1 MRKILLALCCLA
13 VLGLCAWLQA
23 DTPPADKA
31 AVSVELKLLDA
42 GTGKPI
48 AGIVRVFKVFETKPL
63 VLSGLY
69 DRMRGLNKE
78 ADRLGWQVVSSS
90 GNTVS
95 LPRTK
100 LRIEAVSG
108 LESNR
113 ASREIDLTEKPPKE
127 ISLTLTTILH
137 PEKAGLVAGNT
148 HLHLMNL
155 KADDAEEY
163 LKQIPAADRLK
174 VLFLSYLE
182 RAKDDAT
189 YITNRYPVG
198 DLKQFDVTG
207 VLVNN
212 GEEHRHNFASHGQ
225 GYGHVMFLN
234 LKQLYKPVS
243 LGPGITGSGTDDQ
256 PLRLGIEDARKQGG
270 TIIWC
275 HNTFGSE
282 DIPNALANRLDAL
295 NVFDGSRSGTFEEG
309 YYRYLNLGMRMPI
322 STGTDWFLYDFARV
336 YAKVAGKLTIASW
349 LEALKAGRCQAT
361 NGPLLSLTV
370 DGKDIGEVMN
380 LAGPMKVNVEL
391 TATGRHDFQRLE
403 LVRNG
408 RVIHFAA
415 AKLKDGVWSAK
426 IQQEIRIEEPSWLAG
441 RIESSTKNEF
451 DRQLFAH
458 TSPIYLDFAGKRVF
472 DIEAARNMQKQMEE
486 ARDEIRTRG
495 KFNDDASR
503 DKILE
508 IYSEAAKEIAHRI
521 NQRAK

>member
-1 MRKILLALCCLA
+1 
-13 VLGLCAWLQA
+13 
-23 DTPPADKA
+23 
-31 AVSVELKLLDA
+31 
-42 GTGKPI
+42 
-48 AGIVRVFKVFETKPL
+48 
-63 VLSGLY
+63 
-69 DRMRGLNKE
+69 
-78 ADRLGWQVVSSS
+78 
-90 GNTVS
+90 
-95 LPRTK
+95 
-100 LRIEAVSG
+100 
-108 LESNR
+108 
-113 ASREIDLTEKPPKE
+113 
-127 ISLTLTTILH
+127 
-137 PEKAGLVAGNT
+137 
-148 HLHLMNL
+148 
-155 KADDAEEY
+155 
-163 LKQIPAADRLK
+163 
-174 VLFLSYLE
+174 
-182 RAKDDAT
+182 
-189 YITNRYPVG
+189 
-198 DLKQFDVTG
+198 
-207 VLVNN
+207 
-212 GEEHRHNFASHGQ
+212 
-225 GYGHVMFLN
+225 MFLN

-370 DGKDIGEVMN
+370 DGKDIGEVMD